1 MEQLKKDFS
10 KTMTKLEE
18 ENINKIL
25 KDISQKVENK
35 QTQKKKPNLGRDI
48 QKQKNRTETG
58 KDKWILKSMNNGKLP
73 SQQ

>member
-73 SQQ
+73 RQH

>member
-25 KDISQKVENK
+25 KDSSQKVENK
-35 QTQKKKPNLGRDI
+35 QTEKKKPNLRRDI

-58 KDKWILKSMNNGKLP
+58 KEKWILKSMNNGKLP
-73 SQQ
+73 SQH

>member
-25 KDISQKVENK
+25 KDIS
-35 QTQKKKPNLGRDI
+35 
-48 QKQKNRTETG
+48 
-58 KDKWILKSMNNGKLP
+58 
-73 SQQ
+73 

>member
-73 SQQ
+73 SQH

>member
-25 KDISQKVENK
+25 KDSSQKVENK
-35 QTQKKKPNLGRDI
+35 QTEKKKPNLGRDI

-58 KDKWILKSMNNGKLP
+58 KDKWILNSMNNGKLP
-73 SQQ
+73 SQH